1 MRRHLFQSLGLQ
13 RLSRST
19 RREKAQVV
27 VILAISII
35 ALLAFVG
42 LSMDMAQYLIFKAR
56 LRRAVD
62 AAAMAAASHFRSNY
76 NSIAQMKQG
85 MERAA
90 QEALA
95 LNGFEVDTMQI
106 ATSVDADAQGTPLCS
121 DPASDI
127 EQVPDKYVCFP
138 WGRKKVWIQASVTI
152 PTAFIR
158 LVGPKTL
165 TITADA
171 VGEAASLDLVLAL
184 DISVS
189 MAYDGHSPAQ
199 HDPVECSNHPGSLTQ
214 GCLPFEYVR
223 AAAKEFVRKILD
235 MPCADPSSPTQCLE
249 QDRVAIVLFST
260 GWEDGEDPNDPNDPN
275 DDPTYRGTFRLT
287 APNGSYWFK
296 QQSDAI
302 TALDDMKL
310 YQPAH
315 SCQEWVNEGLHDWP
329 GVCLCYGPDCIADP
343 DPDRYRVYNPET
355 GEIDPSYGIPCMM
368 LVKHS
373 SEDFPAR
380 DVSTCTTTNIGGA
393 LQLAGELFHDYGRT
407 DALWVTVLLTDG
419 SANAT
424 GPAPDDTFPLNIPLD
439 GDYPLDER
447 PFGYCPESTQ
457 NNRPDDW
464 CRDLNT
470 AGDGSRHS
478 WGSPLFDADDY
489 ARYWADFVACP
500 PLPDPQANPPTPT
513 PPVGCSTWGQGAYIF
528 AIGMGEEVLRS
539 SSSLPGDPPAGAA
552 LLRYIAAVGD
562 DNDPTTDPCFG
573 VPYSQD
579 CGNYYYRAS
588 GSQIREV
595 FDDIAQRIFTRLS
608 H

>member
-1 MRRHLFQSLGLQ
+1 MRRHLFRSIGLPC
-13 RLSRST
+13 LSHPT

-27 VILAISII
+27 VILAFSII
-35 ALLAFVG
+35 VLLAFVG
-42 LSMDMAQYLIFKAR
+42 LAIDAAQYLIFKAR
-56 LRRAVD
+56 VRRAVD
-62 AAAMAAASHFRSNY
+62 AAAMAAASHFRSDY

-85 MERAA
+85 MKRAA

-95 LNGFEVDTMQI
+95 LNGFEADTMQI
-106 ATSVDADAQGTPLCS
+106 VTSVDTDAAGTPLCN
-121 DPASDI
+121 DPATDI
-127 EQVPDKYVCFP
+127 NQVPDKYVCFP
-138 WGRKKVWIQASVTI
+138 WGRKKVWVKAGVTI

-189 MAYDGHSPAQ
+189 MAYDGTSPAQ
-199 HDPVECSNHPGSLTQ
+199 HDPVECSKHPGSLTQ

-223 AAAKEFVRKILD
+223 AAAKKFVQKILD
-235 MPCADPSSPTQCLE
+235 MPCSDPSSPAQCLE
-249 QDRVAIVLFST
+249 QDRVAIILFSN
-260 GWEDGEDPNDPNDPN
+260 GWESDPAH
-275 DDPTYRGTFRLT
+275 YRGTFFLA
-287 APNGSYWFK
+287 APDGSPWFK
-296 QQSDAI
+296 RQSDAM
-302 TALDDMKL
+302 AVLNNMKL
-310 YQPAH
+310 YQPTH
-315 SCQEWVNEGLHDWP
+315 SCKEWVDSGLPDWP
-329 GVCLCYGPDCIADP
+329 GVCLCYGPNCTASP
-343 DPDRYRVYNPET
+343 DPTQYRDYNPDT
-355 GEIDPSYGIPCMM
+355 GATDPSYGIPCM
-368 LVKHS
+368 LLIKHS
-373 SEDFPAR
+373 GDSFPAR

-393 LQLAGELFHDYGRT
+393 LQLAGQLFHNSGRR

-424 GPAPDDTFPLNIPLD
+424 GPAPDDTFPLNPSAN
-439 GDYPLDER
+439 YPLGER
-447 PFGYCPESTQ
+447 PFGYCPQSTQ
-457 NNRPDDW
+457 SNQPDDW

-470 AGDGSRHS
+470 AGFGSRHS
-478 WGSPLFDADDY
+478 WGSSHFDADDY

-500 PLPDPQANPPTPT
+500 PPSDPQATPPPTP
-513 PPVGCSTWGQGAYIF
+513 PAGCSQWGQGAYIF
-528 AIGMGEEVLRS
+528 AIGMGSEVLRFS
-539 SSSLPGDPPAGAA
+539 SSEPGDPPAGAA

-562 DNDPTTDPCFG
+562 DNDPTTDLCAG

-595 FDDIAQRIFTRLS
+595 FDDIARRIFTRLS